1 MAEVAERENVAAES
15 VTRVSDGGG
24 VVSEENFLR
33 YRLQIVQKMADGP
46 LKVAI
51 VTAIATRAEVLRET
65 LVVLGR
71 RTDRSGHPP
80 KWDWM

>member
-1 MAEVAERENVAAES
+1 MLFQSQLRERD
-15 VTRVSDGGG
+15 DGGG

-51 VTAIATRAEVLRET
+51 VTAIATRVEVLREA
-65 LVVLGR
+65 LVVLGS
-71 RTDRSGHPP
+71 RTDRLGHPP

>member
-1 MAEVAERENVAAES
+1 MLFQSQLRARD
-15 VTRVSDGGG
+15 DGGG

-51 VTAIATRAEVLRET
+51 VTGIATRAEVLREA
-65 LVVLGR
+65 LVVWGR

>member
-1 MAEVAERENVAAES
+1 MLLQSQLRQ
-15 VTRVSDGGG
+15 RDDGGG

-33 YRLQIVQKMADGP
+33 YRLQIVQRMADGP

-51 VTAIATRAEVLRET
+51 ANAIATRAEVLRET

-80 KWDWM
+80 TLDWT

>member
-1 MAEVAERENVAAES
+1 MLFQSQLRERD
-15 VTRVSDGGG
+15 DGGG

-51 VTAIATRAEVLRET
+51 VTAIATRAEVLRER

-71 RTDRSGHPP
+71 RPDRSGHLH
-80 KWDWM
+80 KLDWL

>member
-1 MAEVAERENVAAES
+1 MLLQRQLRALAE
-15 VTRVSDGGG
+15 GGG

-33 YRLQIVQKMADGP
+33 YRLQVVQRMADGP

-51 VTAIATRAEVLRET
+51 ATPIATRAAVLRKT
-65 LVVLGR
+65 PVVSSR

-80 KWDWM
+80 KLDWT

>member
-1 MAEVAERENVAAES
+1 MPDVAEQRKCCC
-15 VTRVSDGGG
+15 RVSYERDDGGG

-51 VTAIATRAEVLRET
+51 VTAIATRAEVLREA

>member
-1 MAEVAERENVAAES
+1 MLFQSQLRERD
-15 VTRVSDGGG
+15 DGGG

-51 VTAIATRAEVLRET
+51 VTAIATRAEVLREA